1 MRDFRTMTPSSRRS
15 TAMSRGSHSIL
26 RKAGFSSTAAAF
38 PLILRLPKYRSVL
51 GLLSSLDID
60 RLSLFEKGPDAFAE
74 FFQAAAQDLI
84 AVFHR
89 DHRLD
94 RPGIDG
100 HVRSHEALL
109 TVVPANAGTHN
120 HGPLLLRTTSA
131 ILASR
136 NIPRY
141 GSPLSRGDDDR
152 VWLRQRNMPYRG
164 AMRMAPSRRMVS
176 PFSIGFST
184 MWTARLPY
192 SLASPSRAGC
202 GTWAPRLLRA
212 SSLRPISSGVR
223 NRPGA
228 IVLTRIFWLARSRA
242 AGRVKPTTPPFDAE

>member
-120 HGPLLLRTTSA
+120 HRPLLLRTTSA
-131 ILASR
+131 ILANR

-141 GSPLSRGDDDR
+141 GSPLSRGRRQSMVTTAEYALPRRHADGAVEADGFAVQHRVLDDVDR
-152 VWLRQRNMPYRG
+152 EIAV
-164 AMRMAPSRRMVS
+164 
-176 PFSIGFST
+176 F
-184 MWTARLPY
+184 
-192 SLASPSRAGC
+192 
-202 GTWAPRLLRA
+202 
-212 SSLRPISSGVR
+212 
-223 NRPGA
+223 
-228 IVLTRIFWLARSRA
+228 
-242 AGRVKPTTPPFDAE
+242 

>member
-38 PLILRLPKYRSVL
+38 PLILRLPKYRSVF

-74 FFQAAAQDLI
+74 FFRAAAQDLI

-94 RPGIDG
+94 RAGIDG

-120 HGPLLLRTTSA
+120 HRPLLLRT
-131 ILASR
+131 ASVDPLTTKQTPVVMG
-136 NIPRY
+136 PRV
-141 GSPLSRGDDDR
+141 RGDDDR
-152 VWLRQRNMPYRG
+152 VRIYRG

-176 PFSIGFST
+176 PFSIGFS
-184 MWTARLPY
+184 
-192 SLASPSRAGC
+192 
-202 GTWAPRLLRA
+202 
-212 SSLRPISSGVR
+212 
-223 NRPGA
+223 
-228 IVLTRIFWLARSRA
+228 
-242 AGRVKPTTPPFDAE
+242 